1 MSLKLGNM
9 YHDIDYNYKHSGLSI
24 GIFYLVISTQ
34 FAHTAILRKVVGKSA
49 HNNPKRYYGW
59 FWVHRSSKKFDR
71 MAQEAVDVC
80 LLVLKEGNKRSFDSY
95 SFRNSVFIISHIT
108 FRDCRVHIFADN
120 LSWNSCIQKSI
131 IIYYHKSD
139 QLLIFSW

>member
-1 MSLKLGNM
+1 M

-24 GIFYLVISTQ
+24 CIFYLVISRQ
-34 FAHTAILRKVVGKSA
+34 YAHTAISRKVVGKSA
-49 HNNPKRYYGW
+49 HDNPKRYYGW

-71 MAQEAVDVC
+71 VAQEAVDVC

-120 LSWNSCIQKSI
+120 LSRNSCIQKYI